1 MTVPERQDP
10 LLEELDEARRRIF
23 EKCDRDPEKVFA
35 WFLEYQKQY
44 ADHLTRRPKTGDP
57 LLDEV
62 DEARREILAEYGGDP
77 HKALESY
84 LEYQKQFADRLVNYE
99 KVRHPGKSAA

>member
-1 MTVPERQDP
+1 MSN
-10 LLEELDEARRRIF
+10 
-23 EKCDRDPEKVFA
+23 
-35 WFLEYQKQY
+35 
-44 ADHLTRRPKTGDP
+44 RPKTGDP

-77 HKALESY
+77 RKALESY

-99 KVRHPGKSAA
+99 KVKHPGKSAA